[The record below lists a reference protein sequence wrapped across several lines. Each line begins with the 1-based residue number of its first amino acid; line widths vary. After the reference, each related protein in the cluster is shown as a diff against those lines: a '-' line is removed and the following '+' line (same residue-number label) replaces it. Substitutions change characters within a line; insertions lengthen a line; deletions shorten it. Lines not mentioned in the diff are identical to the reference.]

1 MCFHVFGGPGASI
14 HTCLYVF
21 PRFLKMLRQSL
32 VRSCPSRVLR
42 VLSYALWVLVSF
54 LEAPEGPVGLPWG
67 TFWGPFWAPWGLLEA
82 PRDSYVNMLGP
93 VDVSCGAM
101 SRKHVKTRV
110 KTNTRESTTTQ
121 RTALTCPKTRENTY
135 VSDAPR
141 SPGFASLGDLY
152 VFLRM
157 KTTILKAQIP

>member
-54 LEAPEGPVGLPWG
+54 LGAPEGPVGLPWG

-93 VDVSCGAM
+93 VDVSCGAICKKTRKNTCQNEHPGEHDNAENSPDM
-101 SRKHVKTRV
+101 PQNTRKHV
-110 KTNTRESTTTQ
+110 S
-121 RTALTCPKTRENTY
+121 
-135 VSDAPR
+135 
-141 SPGFASLGDLY
+141 F
-152 VFLRM
+152 
-157 KTTILKAQIP
+157 